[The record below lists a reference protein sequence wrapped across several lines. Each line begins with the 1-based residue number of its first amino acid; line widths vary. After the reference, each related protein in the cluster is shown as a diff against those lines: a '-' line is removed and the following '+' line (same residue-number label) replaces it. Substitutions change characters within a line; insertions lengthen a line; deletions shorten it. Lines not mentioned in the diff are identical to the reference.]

1 MYIRPD
7 LTRINDLPSLVTALQ
22 REFDRL
28 AVELRR
34 SQEGRLYGQ
43 RTGTAA
49 PTTGSHAQGDVLR
62 NSNPANVSAT
72 PDYVLYGWLCTVA
85 GTPGTWVELRI
96 PTE

>member
-1 MYIRPD
+1 MYIRPI
-7 LTRINDLPSLVTALQ
+7 LPETNDIPSLRESLQ

-34 SQEGRLYGQ
+34 MQEGRLYGLK
-43 RTGTAA
+43 TGTAA
-49 PTTGSHAQGDVLR
+49 PTTGAHAQGDVVR
-62 NSNPANVSAT
+62 NSNPTNVSAT
-72 PDYVLYGWLCTVA
+72 PDYVIYGWLCTGA